1 MNPGHVHHVSLLWV
15 GGRLLGSLLLVVVLF
30 LGAVWLLRFLQRKT
44 LSGGSSSREM
54 ISVRTSCTLAPKTT
68 LSVVSVGE
76 ESFLI
81 GVTPQSISLLAR
93 LSGGTEDRRTAEMIR
108 GAVRMEPVPSGQTGP
123 LAQEDRRSPES
134 VSSRSVP
141 EPSLEQESNFEHLVQ
156 GALEKIRKGR
166 QERETPSGR
175 KWSV

>member
-1 MNPGHVHHVSLLWV
+1 MNPGHVHHASLLWV

-44 LSGGSSSREM
+44 LTGGSSSREM

-68 LSVVSVGE
+68 LSVVSVGG

-93 LSGGTEDRRTAEMIR
+93 LSDGSEDRRPAETTR
-108 GAVRMEPVPSGQTGP
+108 GAVRTEFVPAGQTGP
-123 LAQEDRRSPES
+123 FVQEDRRGPES
-134 VSSRSVP
+134 VSPRPVP
-141 EPSLEQESNFEHLVQ
+141 EASQDPESNFEHLVQ